1 MSESN
6 HDSQMTTRTRAA
18 GTLNRTCQNSSMNLE
33 QYLNRVGFTGS
44 FEPNLGTLIALHRAH
59 LQTIPYENLEI
70 HFGRTLGLN
79 LERIFERLVL
89 ERRGGWCYEMNGL
102 FAWALR
108 EIGFHVR
115 LVSTQVTRADGSLMA
130 PGDHVALVIK
140 FDSGLEQNWLVDV
153 GWGNGFLDPLPLKV
167 GKYTQG
173 FLEYRLESN
182 GDAWRFYNQQYGADG
197 FSFTLEPHHLE
208 QHRLEQ
214 FQERCTWLQSSPESG
229 FVRVTVCQRFT
240 PEGINTLRG
249 AVLTKIRASG
259 KLEHAISNV
268 EEYEHVLRQDFK
280 LEVPNLHE
288 LWAKVWQGHLAWM
301 AHNTNA
307 TSA

>member
-1 MSESN
+1 
-6 HDSQMTTRTRAA
+6 
-18 GTLNRTCQNSSMNLE
+18 MNLG
-33 QYLNRVGFTGS
+33 QYLNRVGFTGNL
-44 FEPNLGTLIALHRAH
+44 EPNLETLIGLHRAH

-70 HFGRTLGLN
+70 HFGRTLELK

-108 EIGFHVR
+108 EIGFDVR

-130 PGDHVALVIK
+130 PGDHVALIVK
-140 FDSGLEQNWLVDV
+140 FKSGLEQNWLVDV
-153 GWGNGFLDPLPLKV
+153 GWGNGFLDPLPLEP
-167 GKYTQG
+167 GLYTQG

-182 GDAWRFYNQQYGADG
+182 GESWRFHNQQYGADG

-208 QHRLEQ
+208 QIRLEK
-214 FQERCTWLQSSPESG
+214 FQERCTWQQSSPESG
-229 FVRVTVCQRFT
+229 FVRVAVCQIFT

-249 AVLTKIRASG
+249 AVLTTIRSAG
-259 KLEHAISNV
+259 KLEHTISSF
-268 EEYEHVLRQDFK
+268 EEYENVLRQDFK

-288 LWAKVWQGHLAWM
+288 LWAKIWQSHLEWI
-301 AHNTNA
+301 N
-307 TSA
+307 S

>member
-1 MSESN
+1 MKL
-6 HDSQMTTRTRAA
+6 Q
-18 GTLNRTCQNSSMNLE
+18 
-33 QYLNRVGFTGS
+33 QYIDRIGYSGS
-44 FEPNLGTLIALHRAH
+44 LEPNLETLIELHRAH

-70 HFGRTLGLN
+70 HFGRKLELK

-108 EIGFHVR
+108 EIGFDVR
-115 LVSTQVTRADGSLMA
+115 LVSTQVNRIDGSSTP
-130 PGDHVALVIK
+130 PGDHVALIVK
-140 FDSGLEQNWLVDV
+140 FDSGLKKTWLVDV
-153 GWGNGFLDPLPLKV
+153 GWGNGFLDPLPLEP
-167 GKYTQG
+167 GMYTQG

-182 GDAWRFYNQQYGADG
+182 GDAWRFHNQQFSPDG

-208 QHRLEQ
+208 PQHQQHKLEE

-249 AVLTKIRASG
+249 AVLIRLTASG
-259 KLEHAISNV
+259 ELKHTISSV
-268 EEYEHVLRQDFK
+268 EEYEQVLRQDFM

-288 LWAKVWQGHLAWM
+288 LWARVWQSHLAWV
-301 AHNTNA
+301 AHSTNA